1 MSIVALYTWCR
12 RTPTPTK
19 DLGKPYSRIC
29 LSLCA
34 MECVHNAEKELTE
47 NDNAT
52 EKRKAK
58 STNTANECKIVSVVK
73 NSQPIRPF
81 FNADS
86 DCDVMMATSSL
97 PALDSKVLTY
107 R

>member
-19 DLGKPYSRIC
+19 DLGKPYSRIS

-34 MECVHNAEKELTE
+34 MECVHNAEMEL
-47 NDNAT
+47 T

-86 DCDVMMATSSL
+86 DCDVMKATSSL
-97 PALDSKVLTY
+97 PALDSKVLP
-107 R
+107 